1 MIAAVEM
8 PVVAMREF
16 NNDYRAA
23 MFNVGFNDAAQF
35 DVYAYLVA
43 AFGA

>member
-16 NNDYRAA
+16 DNDYRAA
-23 MFNVGFNDAAQF
+23 MFNMGFNGGQYDI
-35 DVYAYLVA
+35 YAYLAA

>member
-1 MIAAVEM
+1 MIACVEM
-8 PVVAMREF
+8 PVVAMRQF
-16 NNDYRAA
+16 DNDFRAA
-23 MFNVGFNDAAQF
+23 MFNMGFNDAAEF

>member
-16 NNDYRAA
+16 DNDFRAA
-23 MFNVGFNDAAQF
+23 MFNVGFNDAAEF
-35 DVYAYLVA
+35 DVYAYFAA